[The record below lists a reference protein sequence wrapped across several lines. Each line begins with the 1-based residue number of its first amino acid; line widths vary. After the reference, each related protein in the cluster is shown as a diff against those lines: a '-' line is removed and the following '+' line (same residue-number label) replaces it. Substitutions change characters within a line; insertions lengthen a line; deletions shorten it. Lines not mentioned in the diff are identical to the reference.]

1 MKILAFASAGGHWVQ
16 LLRLVPSFGIDT
28 NEIVF
33 ATTNKSYYQSVL
45 GYGFFHVTDA
55 NRKSRIKF
63 CKMFFET
70 ATLVV
75 KLRPDLI
82 ITTGAAP
89 GLIAIICAK
98 LIGCKAVWIDS
109 IANVDKLSLSGKIAS
124 FVADRTYTQWPHLAT
139 SKIMYK
145 GSILS

>member
-1 MKILAFASAGGHWVQ
+1 VKILAFASAGGHWVQ
-16 LLRLVPSFGIDT
+16 LLRLIPSFGIDK
-28 NEIVF
+28 NEVVF
-33 ATTNKSYYQSVL
+33 ASTNKSYYQSVL
-45 GYGFFHVTDA
+45 SYDFFHVTDA

-63 CKMFFET
+63 CKMFIET
-70 ATLVV
+70 ANLVT

-89 GLIAIICAK
+89 GLVAIFCAK
-98 LIGCKAVWIDS
+98 LMGCKAVWIDS
-109 IANVDKLSLSGKIAS
+109 VANVDKLSLSGKIAS